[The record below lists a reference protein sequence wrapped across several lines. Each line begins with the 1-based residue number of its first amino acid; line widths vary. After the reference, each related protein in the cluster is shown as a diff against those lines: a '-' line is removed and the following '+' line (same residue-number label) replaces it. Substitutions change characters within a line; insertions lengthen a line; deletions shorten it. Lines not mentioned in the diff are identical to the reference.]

1 MEDIVYKLLGQIVNA
16 LGGAIIAYLWAMLRS
31 KKRENDAL
39 KEGVQALLR
48 DRIIQGYNHYS
59 TKGWI
64 PIYAMESIDACYKS
78 YEELGENGVID
89 NLMSQLRELPNPFYG
104 GVTMQKFLNMLKKDE
119 NSLSV
124 GRFTAMAAFILWA
137 GVSLYLAIKNVAWG
151 IYEPFCLTVVAL
163 VLVQLGNKA
172 IECRMF
178 KITGGDK

>member
-48 DRIIQGYNHYS
+48 ARIIQGYNHYS

-89 NLMSQLRELPNPFYG
+89 NLMSQLRELPNHSTE
-104 GVTMQKFLNMLKKDE
+104 V
-119 NSLSV
+119 
-124 GRFTAMAAFILWA
+124 
-137 GVSLYLAIKNVAWG
+137 
-151 IYEPFCLTVVAL
+151 
-163 VLVQLGNKA
+163 
-172 IECRMF
+172 
-178 KITGGDK
+178 